1 MVVLPS
7 AHHMIP
13 CKWPVIWCSDV
24 LSPRYPT
31 FWPFG
36 SIQDGLLGFTTFGS
50 TTANFIPRILLGLG
64 GCEVVAP
71 LDAPPSTRPL

>member
-31 FWPFG
+31 FWPLG

-50 TTANFIPRILLGLG
+50 TTTNFIPRILLGLG

-71 LDAPPSTRPL
+71 LDASPSTPL